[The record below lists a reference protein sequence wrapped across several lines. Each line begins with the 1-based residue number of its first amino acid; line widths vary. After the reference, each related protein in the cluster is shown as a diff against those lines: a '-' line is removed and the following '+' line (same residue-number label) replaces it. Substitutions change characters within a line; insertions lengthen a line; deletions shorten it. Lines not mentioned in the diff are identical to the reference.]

1 MKDFFKMCPSCG
13 SRNIQFPNNR
23 KWVCPDCGFELYN
36 NVAAATG
43 VIFCDDENNILFEL
57 RAREP
62 KFGCYDLP
70 GGFLEPDETAED
82 AAVRECRE
90 ELGVEIKEMKYICT
104 NPNTYEYKG
113 FQCKTCDI
121 YFVAKLPPEYKTIDE
136 FIKSLKI
143 EEEELSG
150 LVSVKME
157 TEQDVDNAPLAFESA
172 RKTLKKWIKMR
183 NA

>member
-13 SRNIQFPNNR
+13 SKKIQFPNNR

-36 NVAAATG
+36 NVAASTG
-43 VIFCDDENNILFEL
+43 VIFCDNQNNILFEL

-70 GGFLEPDETAED
+70 GGFVEPDETAE
-82 AAVRECRE
+82 AAAIRECRE
-90 ELGVEIKEMKYICT
+90 ELGVEIKEMKFICT

-113 FQCKTCDI
+113 FACKTCDI
-121 YFVAKLPPEYKTIDE
+121 YFAAKLPPEYKTIDD

-150 LVSVKME
+150 LVSVKIE
-157 TEQDVDNAPLAFESA
+157 SEEDIDNAPLAFESA

-183 NA
+183 NE

>member
-113 FQCKTCDI
+113 FQ
-121 YFVAKLPPEYKTIDE
+121 